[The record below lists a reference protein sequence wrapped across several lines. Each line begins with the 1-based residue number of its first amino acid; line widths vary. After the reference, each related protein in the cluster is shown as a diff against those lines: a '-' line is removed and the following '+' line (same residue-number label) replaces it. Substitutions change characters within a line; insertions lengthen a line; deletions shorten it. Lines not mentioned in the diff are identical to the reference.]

1 MPCDGVPAP
10 ADEPSGC
17 TIRVPRA
24 EWNDEAAAALRELFA
39 MYKAA
44 RGGMC
49 SRTVL
54 KDDAGVLWQAHDG
67 KQVLWSFKAQP
78 APDGGAVDVLNGAAA
93 GPMLAAWRVYRLTS
107 CAEVQPVPCFPDR

>member
-1 MPCDGVPAP
+1 
-10 ADEPSGC
+10 
-17 TIRVPRA
+17 
-24 EWNDEAAAALRELFA
+24 

-49 SRTVL
+49 NRTVL